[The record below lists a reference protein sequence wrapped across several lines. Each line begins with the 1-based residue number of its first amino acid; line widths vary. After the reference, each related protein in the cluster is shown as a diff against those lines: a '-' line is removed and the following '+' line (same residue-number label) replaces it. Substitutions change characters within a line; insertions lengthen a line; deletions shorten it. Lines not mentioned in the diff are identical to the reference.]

1 MEPVNNRDLTAMT
14 RRTKGWTAI
23 LAGTLSLVSVLAR
36 VPAQE
41 TQEPG
46 PASQESPL
54 EQPAAQTAAPL
65 TAAQLDQ
72 LTAPIALYS
81 DPLLGMVLTAAT
93 YPLEVVEAARWLDAA
108 DHSSLQGASLNAALA
123 PQSWDTSVK
132 ALVAVPEVLRMMNE
146 NLEWTEQLG
155 DAFLSQQ
162 ADVMDSI
169 QRLRQRAAAADEL
182 QSSPQETVSTD
193 EGDVVIEPAAPDVI
207 YVPCYTPVIY
217 GAWPWPGY
225 PPFYF
230 PPPADYC
237 SAGAVISFGF
247 GLGIIGP
254 YWGWGRWNWHGHGF
268 YVGPGGPN
276 GRPVPW
282 AHDPLHRRGVPYRD
296 IATARRYLGP
306 NASSWR
312 GYRGFPPTL
321 PHAPVPRVEPGVHPN
336 APRAGRQ
343 LSPPMLRMTRPG
355 PPAFESFGSG
365 PRVRSE
371 ASRGAFSR
379 SAPGPRGGGFGSRGG
394 GARGRGG
401 RPH

>member
-1 MEPVNNRDLTAMT
+1 MAMT
-14 RRTKGWTAI
+14 RRTNGWTTIVA
-23 LAGTLSLVSVLAR
+23 ATLTLIGLLSCVA
-36 VPAQE
+36 AQE
-41 TQEPG
+41 AQEPG
-46 PASQESPL
+46 PASRQSPL
-54 EQPAAQTAAPL
+54 EQPAAPAAAPL

-93 YPLEVVEAARWLDAA
+93 YPLEVVEAARWLDAGG
-108 DHSSLQGASLNAALA
+108 HSSLQGDALNAALA

-162 ADVMDSI
+162 AAVMDSI
-169 QRLRQRAAAADEL
+169 QRLRAAASGEL
-182 QSSPQETVSTD
+182 QSGPQETVSTD
-193 EGDVVIEPAAPDVI
+193 DGDVAIEPATPDVI

-230 PPPADYC
+230 PPPVGYC
-237 SAGAVISFGF
+237 DAGAVISFGIGF
-247 GLGIIGP
+247 GIIGP

-268 YVGPGGPN
+268 YVGSGRPH

-282 AHDPLHRRGVPYRD
+282 VHNPFHRHGVPYRD
-296 IATARRYLGP
+296 MATARRYLGP
-306 NASSWR
+306 DASSWR
-312 GYRGFPPTL
+312 GYRGFPPAP
-321 PHAPVPRVEPGVHPN
+321 PHAPIPRIEPGIHPN
-336 APRAGRQ
+336 APGTGRQ
-343 LSPPMLRMTRPG
+343 PSPPMPRVTRPG

-379 SAPGPRGGGFGSRGG
+379 SAPGPRGGFGGRGG
-394 GARGRGG
+394 GAHGGGG